1 MAAGTVSSRAML
13 GTAERLM
20 AVARGAQW
28 SQAATYRGRA
38 LSVSGSIAEGFAM
51 FEEAWHRAD
60 RLDDPV
66 AAALA
71 TRMAAG
77 TLLMLYDNA
86 QAEKW
91 CRRELGRRRSR
102 LVGELQFVLTHLL
115 ASARVAQG
123 DLKEAR
129 QLLSDYEGAA
139 AQHPL
144 LNCHEGDWDRAIML
158 LRKDFEYSRAEGR
171 IAAMTDSG
179 SVLGR
184 IVRVANHRVEA
195 EALLDE
201 TLQAALGYHDLNRE
215 LFIRLELALIA
226 IDLGQFPRAKEELRR
241 CKEILDSGEDW
252 RGHRGTYLY
261 TCALLKVA
269 EHAIKFATP
278 DGRWHVAFN
287 GKMGAMPEEAS
298 DGFRAAIEVFQ
309 RYHAPWEEASVLL
322 YWAQAQMVLS
332 QVRLAAEKYQA
343 AFAIFD
349 RIATPRWNDQS
360 QTAMFRFMVLDTL
373 VQPITVGDGTGA
385 NVFRKEGDYWTVS
398 FHGSMLRLRDTIGM
412 RYLGHLL
419 ANPGVEFAAE
429 ELVETVQRA
438 NPKRSTRNARAAT
451 SNGRANGDH
460 RNLDE
465 MTRERARLM
474 VTKRIKDVIARI
486 RHNHP
491 ELARHLA
498 TRIRTGYA
506 CRYNPGDDH
515 PDAWL
520 T

>member
-1 MAAGTVSSRAML
+1 MGSREML
-13 GTAERLM
+13 ENAERLM
-20 AVARGAQW
+20 AVAHGAQW
-28 SQAATYRGRA
+28 SQAASYRGRA
-38 LSVSGSIAEGFAM
+38 LSVAGSIAEGFATL
-51 FEEAWHRAD
+51 EEAWHRAD
-60 RLDDPV
+60 RLDHPV

-77 TLLMLYDNA
+77 TNLMLYDNA

-102 LVGELQFVLTHLL
+102 LVGELQFELIHLL

-139 AQHPL
+139 VQHPL
-144 LNCHEGDWDRAIML
+144 LNCHEGDWDRASML
-158 LRKDFEYSRAEGR
+158 LRKDFEHSRAEGR
-171 IAAMTDSG
+171 IGAMTDSG

-184 IVRVANHRVEA
+184 LSRVANHRVDA
-195 EALLDE
+195 EGILDE

-215 LFIRLELALIA
+215 LFIRLELALLA
-226 IDLGQFPRAKEELRR
+226 VDLGQFPRAKEELHR
-241 CKEILDSGEDW
+241 CKEILDGGEDW
-252 RGHRGTYLY
+252 RGHRGTYAY

-269 EHAIKFATP
+269 EHALKFTTP
-278 DGRWHVAFN
+278 DGRWHLAFN
-287 GKMGAMPEEAS
+287 GRLGVVPEEAAS
-298 DGFRAAIEVFQ
+298 EFRTAIEIFR

-322 YWAQAQMVLS
+322 YWAQALMVLS
-332 QVRLAAEKYQA
+332 QVRQAAEKYQA
-343 AFAIFD
+343 AFTIFD
-349 RIATPRWNDQS
+349 RIATPRWNDQA

-398 FHGSMLRLRDTIGM
+398 FQGSMLRLRDTIGM
-412 RYLGHLL
+412 RYIGHLL
-419 ANPGVEFAAE
+419 ASPGVEFAAE
-429 ELVETVQRA
+429 DLVEVVQRA
-438 NPKRSTRNARAAT
+438 NSKRRRRNTRAT
-451 SNGRANGDH
+451 IVNGRANGEH
-460 RNLDE
+460 RNPDE
-465 MTRERARLM
+465 TARERARLM

-486 RHNHP
+486 RQSNP

-498 TRIRTGYA
+498 TAIRTGYA
-506 CRYNPGDDH
+506 CRYVTDDDH
-515 PDAWL
+515 QSTWM